1 MINFNNRELFS
12 YLYEVKV
19 ATAKQINRD
28 VFNKVGKAA
37 VYVRLKRLIGK
48 KYIQRISFFDGK
60 RHLSGYSLSKTGL
73 RKFIFGKKTEDE
85 WLVKR
90 CMSDS
95 VEHDLVLCDIRHLFL
110 NLGRVKDFV
119 TENVLRST
127 ADFVRTDEFKPF
139 REISCDGVV
148 VIEGKEKVFYL
159 AVEYEHTLKYTPRYE
174 DMIRSYH
181 IEDDIHGTFF
191 ICKDKRILKKV
202 SKLEK
207 KQTFVRKGNFYFAV
221 LDELLSNPKSIDF
234 YDCDG
239 KKILSLT

>member
-85 WLVKR
+85 WIIKR
-90 CMSDS
+90 CQSDS

-139 REISCDGVV
+139 RQMSCDGVV

-181 IEDDIHGTFF
+181 IEDDIHGTFLYLQRQ
-191 ICKDKRILKKV
+191 KDTQKSLKTGEETN
-202 SKLEK
+202 LCP
-207 KQTFVRKGNFYFAV
+207 Q
-221 LDELLSNPKSIDF
+221 
-234 YDCDG
+234 G
-239 KKILSLT
+239 KFLFCRLG